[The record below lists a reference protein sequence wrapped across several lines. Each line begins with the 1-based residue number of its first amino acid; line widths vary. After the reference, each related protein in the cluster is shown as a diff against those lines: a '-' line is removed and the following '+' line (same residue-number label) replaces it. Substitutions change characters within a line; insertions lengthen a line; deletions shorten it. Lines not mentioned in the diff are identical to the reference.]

1 LTCDFRLHREL
12 CVSKWLRMS
21 LRSTPTPPQPGAPR
35 SPLVSSSRNE
45 SSGEDEKC
53 DECVEDEKMREP
65 GQRIHTKKEEA
76 LDALDKEISKK
87 STIQQNQPPDDI
99 STMDEN
105 TNDEE
110 SVEDTVPIP
119 RDDKRGFKIGTTSRS
134 QKGSQKAQEKKNDKE
149 LYTMSLQFTEEEL
162 GKAISTTP
170 LWKKLNE
177 ELRTKSNEI
186 HRLKKVVT
194 SQRQMIGNLRTR
206 LSSYKPKN
214 STKRQEA
221 SSNDVRD
228 PMLIK
233 VGRNSSAT
241 TRLRSPQSKSPTTNR
256 ITGRNPT
263 ISILKRGR
271 RTPRS
276 KIRLTSI
283 SKRPKTSRKPKK
295 RPSNSPRTRAQSV
308 RASRRKSHDIPG
320 RTEKTPVKSR
330 TGRKKMEQAAAAA
343 KTGLADQEKAEDI
356 LPKRIMDDDCYQSS
370 SPDYKASR
378 EHNRRS
384 KSAPKK
390 RHHGHRSKT
399 ARSKISHPRKNSR
412 SKNVHLNSSY
422 TIKKNKASSK
432 TRSSSKYTSHSIPIR
447 IDERKLPVSGEPV
460 IVRIDLMRGHDS
472 EE

>member
-1 LTCDFRLHREL
+1 
-12 CVSKWLRMS
+12 MS

-35 SPLVSSSRNE
+35 SPLASSRDP
-45 SSGEDEKC
+45 SSEDEKC
-53 DECVEDEKMREP
+53 GECGSSQKKFEDDKMREP
-65 GQRIHTKKEEA
+65 GQHPHTKKEEA

-87 STIQQNQPPDDI
+87 STIQQSQARLPDDI
-99 STMDEN
+99 SIVEEN

-110 SVEDTVPIP
+110 SDEDTVPTP
-119 RDDKRGFKIGTTSRS
+119 RDDKRAFKVGATSRV
-134 QKGSQKAQEKKNDKE
+134 QKGSQKTREKKRE

-177 ELRTKSNEI
+177 DLRTKTSEI
-186 HRLKKVVT
+186 QRLKKLVT
-194 SQRQMIGNLRTR
+194 SQRQMIGSLRTR
-206 LSSYKPKN
+206 LSSYKP
-214 STKRQEA
+214 TP
-221 SSNDVRD
+221 NDIRD

-233 VGRNSSAT
+233 VARNSSAN
-241 TRLRSPQSKSPTTNR
+241 RQRSPISKSPPASR
-256 ITGRNPT
+256 ITSNLDMIRRNPT

-276 KIRLTSI
+276 KPRLQSV
-283 SKRPKTSRKPKK
+283 SKRPKTTRKPKK

-320 RTEKTPVKSR
+320 RTEKTPYRSR
-330 TGRKKMEQAAAAA
+330 AGRKKMEQTAAAA
-343 KTGLADQEKAEDI
+343 KNASPVQEKVEDI
-356 LPKRIMDDDCYQSS
+356 MILDDDFYQSS
-370 SPDYKASR
+370 SPDYKAIR
-378 EHNRRS
+378 EQTRRS

-390 RHHGHRSKT
+390 RHHGHRSKHVRT
-399 ARSKISHPRKNSR
+399 RTPHPRTK
-412 SKNVHLNSSY
+412 SKSKTVHYNSSH

-432 TRSSSKYTSHSIPIR
+432 SRSSSKYSSHHSIPIR

-472 EE
+472 E